1 MSCLREAAEAKTD
14 DENAWTKG
22 WTILAHILF
31 LLLGPFSSLHDT
43 LCAFRIIYR

>member
-22 WTILAHILF
+22 WTILADILF
-31 LLLGPFSSLHDT
+31 LLLGPFGSLHDIV
-43 LCAFRIIYR
+43 CAFRIIYR